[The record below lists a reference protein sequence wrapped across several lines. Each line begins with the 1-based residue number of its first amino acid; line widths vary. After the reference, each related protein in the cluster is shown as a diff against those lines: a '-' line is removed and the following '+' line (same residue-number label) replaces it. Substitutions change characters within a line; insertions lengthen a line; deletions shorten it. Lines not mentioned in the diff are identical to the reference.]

1 MGTSTRSQQPQ
12 RATAFGT
19 LLRDWRLNRRMTQ
32 EKLALDAEVSTRHIS
47 YIETGRAQP
56 SREMVL
62 LLCSVL
68 EVPLRERN
76 VLLVSAGFA
85 PIYGE
90 TDYAAPE
97 MAPVRQAIDIL
108 LERHE
113 PYGAIVVD
121 SAWNVRRA
129 NRGAKRLFS
138 TFVPTQQSRLLVNNM
153 LRLLLDPEGLREGLD
168 NWEEVALAAL
178 ERTHRE
184 AIAEGPQGP
193 AARILSEVLAL
204 PGVPRHFHQP
214 RIGTPLSLV
223 VPLHLRRGALS
234 VRLFTMITT
243 LGTPA
248 DVTAQELR
256 VETWFPADE
265 ASAEWCRAC

>member
-1 MGTSTRSQQPQ
+1 MS
-12 RATAFGT
+12 
-19 LLRDWRLNRRMTQ
+19 Q
-32 EKLALDAEVSTRHIS
+32 EKLAFDAEVSTRHIS

-62 LLCSVL
+62 ILSSVL

-76 VLLVSAGFA
+76 VLLTSAGFA
-85 PIYGE
+85 PVYGE
-90 TDYAAPE
+90 TNYASPE
-97 MAPVRQAIDIL
+97 MAPVRHAIDLL

-121 SAWNVRRA
+121 SAWNILLA
-129 NRGAKRLFS
+129 NRGAVRLFS
-138 TFVPTQQSRLLVNNM
+138 TFAPDLPPRIAGNV
-153 LRLLLDPEGLREGLD
+153 LRLLFDPEGIRHRID
-168 NWEEVALAAL
+168 NWEEVALATL

-184 AIAEGPQGP
+184 AFAGGPHGP

-204 PGVPRHFHQP
+204 PGVPHHFHRP
-214 RIGTPLSLV
+214 HVTMPLALV
-223 VPLHLRRGALS
+223 VPLHLRRGELT
-234 VRLFTMITT
+234 VRLFATITM

-256 VETWFPADE
+256 IETWFPADE
-265 ASAEWCRAC
+265 ASAAWCRDI

>member
-1 MGTSTRSQQPQ
+1 MQSSTSTRQGE
-12 RATAFGT
+12 RTTAFGT
-19 LLRDWRLNRRMTQ
+19 LLRDWRLNRRVSQ

-47 YIETGRAQP
+47 FLETGRAQP

-62 LLCSVL
+62 LLSSVL
-68 EVPLRERN
+68 DVPLRERN

-85 PIYGE
+85 PVYGE
-90 TDYAAPE
+90 TDYTAPE
-97 MAPVRQAIDIL
+97 MEPVRQVVDFL

-121 SAWNVRRA
+121 SAWNVLRV
-129 NRGAKRLFS
+129 NRGAQRLFA
-138 TFVPTQQSRLLVNNM
+138 TFSPTQDPRLLGNV
-153 LRLLLDPEGLREGLD
+153 LRLLLEPEGLREVLE
-168 NWEEVALAAL
+168 NWEEVALATL

-184 AIAEGPQGP
+184 ALAEGPNGP

-204 PGVPRHFHQP
+204 PGVPRHFHRP
-214 RIGTPLSLV
+214 RISTPLSLL
-223 VPLHLRRGALS
+223 VPLHLRRGGLT
-234 VRLFTMITT
+234 VRLFSTITT

-265 ASAEWCRAC
+265 ASAAWLRETA

>member
-1 MGTSTRSQQPQ
+1 M
-12 RATAFGT
+12 AAFGT
-19 LLRDWRLNRRMTQ
+19 LLRDWRLNRRMSQ
-32 EKLALDAEVSTRHIS
+32 EQMALTADVSTRHIS
-47 YIETGRAQP
+47 YVETGRAHP

-97 MAPVRQAIDIL
+97 MAPVRQAIELL

-121 SAWNVRRA
+121 SAWNVLRF
-129 NRGAKRLFS
+129 NRGAARLFA
-138 TFVPTQQSRLLVNNM
+138 TFAPTQQPRLLGNV
-153 LRLLLDPEGLREGLD
+153 LRLLLDPGGLRQGLD
-168 NWEEVALAAL
+168 NWEEVVLATL

-204 PGVPRHFHQP
+204 PGVPRHFLQP
-214 RIGTPLSLV
+214 RIATPLSLV
-223 VPLHLRRGALS
+223 VPLHLRRGDLTL
-234 VRLFTMITT
+234 RLFSMITT
-243 LGTPA
+243 IGTPA

-265 ASAEWCRAC
+265 ASARWCRAD